1 MVNKTTQAT
10 KFKRIKIPIE
20 VKKEIIEKR
29 ERGVSVVELAREYN
43 RNTSTICCILKN
55 REQLK
60 ASTVSRGVS
69 RHSRSKLI
77 DDVERLLL
85 IWIDGRQRKGEQL
98 TQSIICEKAKRI
110 YGDIVAGGAGQ
121 ASTAT
126 GTANET
132 FKASNGWLE
141 RFKERT
147 GIHSIF
153 RQGKTSRAAND
164 FVAAFNKLVRTE
176 GFLPQQIFHCV
187 ETGLFCRQGASGT
200 VQQAAEQKCT
210 PSAPVQGRLTLLLCA
225 NASGDLKIK
234 PLLVSHTS
242 SNGPPRAFQSNSAH
256 PNPLDVLWRA
266 DKQALVS
273 GDMFA
278 EWISGAFMPS
288 VTNYLQ
294 ESKLPL
300 RALLVV
306 DSAYGRCV
314 ETLADNLSRAVPLLK
329 VQVLPPNTAPVLQ
342 PMDQRVIRLFKK
354 HYLKQLLVHCLDV
367 THGTHLSVEE
377 FWALHFHI
385 GTCAKLIGKAWAAV
399 TAGTLSTGWKRLL
412 PGTQCSTI
420 TPHTGSTREPTMD
433 QLCTLASCLGMEIG
447 SIDIDGLVAEHD
459 EADPSTEQLQKMLK
473 AEGSKKMAAAAETQI
488 SPPQSIEDIQAVLNA
503 WDSIAPYVRKHHPD
517 VALAARANDAY
528 ESDVIAH
535 YRAINVNN
543 LRRWTVAFCC
553 SCSSCSNYL
562 VQE

>member
-1 MVNKTTQAT
+1 MAKKTTQAT

-60 ASTVSRGVS
+60 ASTVSKGVS

-85 IWIDGRQRKGEQL
+85 IWIDGQQRQGGEL
-98 TQSIICEKAKRI
+98 TQNTICEKAKRI
-110 YGDIVAGGAGQ
+110 YGDIVEGGAAQ

-126 GTANET
+126 DTANET
-132 FKASNGWLE
+132 FKASNGWFE

-147 GIHSIF
+147 GMHSIF
-153 RQGKTSRAAND
+153 RQGKASRAAND

-187 ETGLFCRQGASGT
+187 ETGLFCHQGASGT
-200 VQQAAEQKCT
+200 VQQATEQKCS

-242 SNGPPRAFQSNSAH
+242 SNGPPRAFQSNSGQ
-256 PNPLDVLWRA
+256 PNQLDVLWRA

-288 VTNYLQ
+288 VTSYLQ

-300 RALLVV
+300 RALLVM

-314 ETLADNLSRAVPLLK
+314 ETLASDILPRAVPFLK
-329 VQVLPPNTAPVLQ
+329 VQVLPPNTAPVLH

-367 THGTHLSVEE
+367 THGTHLSMEE

-399 TAGTLSTGWKRLL
+399 AAGTLSTGWKRLL

-420 TPHTGSTREPTMD
+420 IPHTGSTREPTMD
-433 QLCTLASCLGMEIG
+433 QLCTLASCLGLEIG
-447 SIDIDGLVAEHD
+447 NIDIDGLLAEHGD
-459 EADPSTEQLQKMLK
+459 ADPSTEQLLKMQK
-473 AEGSKKMAAAAETQI
+473 AEASVKMADAAAAQI
-488 SPPQSIEDIQAVLNA
+488 TPPQSIEDIRAVLNA
-503 WDSIAPYVRKHHPD
+503 WDNLAPYVRKHHPD

-528 ESDVIAH
+528 ESDIIAH
-535 YRAINVNN
+535 FRAIVKQ
-543 LRRWTVAFCC
+543 RQKQSKSTGTAKKRK
-553 SCSSCSNYL
+553 
-562 VQE
+562 

>member
-1 MVNKTTQAT
+1 MAKKTAQAT

-60 ASTVSRGVS
+60 ASTVSKGVS

-85 IWIDGRQRKGEQL
+85 IWIDGQQRQGGEL
-98 TQSIICEKAKRI
+98 TQNTICEKAKRI
-110 YGDIVAGGAGQ
+110 YGDIVEGGAAQ

-126 GTANET
+126 DTANET
-132 FKASNGWLE
+132 FKASNGWFE

-147 GIHSIF
+147 GMHSIF
-153 RQGKTSRAAND
+153 RQGKASRAAND

-187 ETGLFCRQGASGT
+187 ETGLFCHQGASGT
-200 VQQAAEQKCT
+200 VQQATEQKCS

-242 SNGPPRAFQSNSAH
+242 SNGPPRAFQSNSGQ
-256 PNPLDVLWRA
+256 PNQLDVLWRA

-288 VTNYLQ
+288 RYQ
-294 ESKLPL
+294 F
-300 RALLVV
+300 RDA
-306 DSAYGRCV
+306 
-314 ETLADNLSRAVPLLK
+314 SR
-329 VQVLPPNTAPVLQ
+329 Q
-342 PMDQRVIRLFKK
+342 
-354 HYLKQLLVHCLDV
+354 
-367 THGTHLSVEE
+367 
-377 FWALHFHI
+377 
-385 GTCAKLIGKAWAAV
+385 
-399 TAGTLSTGWKRLL
+399 
-412 PGTQCSTI
+412 
-420 TPHTGSTREPTMD
+420 
-433 QLCTLASCLGMEIG
+433 
-447 SIDIDGLVAEHD
+447 
-459 EADPSTEQLQKMLK
+459 
-473 AEGSKKMAAAAETQI
+473 QI
-488 SPPQSIEDIQAVLNA
+488 
-503 WDSIAPYVRKHHPD
+503 
-517 VALAARANDAY
+517 
-528 ESDVIAH
+528 
-535 YRAINVNN
+535 VNN
-543 LRRWTVAFCC
+543 LHRWTVAFCC

-562 VQE
+562 KQE